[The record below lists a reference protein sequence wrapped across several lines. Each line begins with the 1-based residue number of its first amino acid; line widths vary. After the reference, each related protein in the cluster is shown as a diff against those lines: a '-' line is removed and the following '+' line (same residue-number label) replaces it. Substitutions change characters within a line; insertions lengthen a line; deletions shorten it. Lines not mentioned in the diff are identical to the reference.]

1 MANVIGITNS
11 TGFTTTITT
20 GSTTGFSS
28 TNKYLV
34 VLHHSITT
42 WILSI

>member
-20 GSTTGFSS
+20 GSTTGFTS
-28 TNKYLV
+28 NKYLV